1 MNNGTNDDN
10 GKKLNGH
17 INDEEYLT
25 CIKIWNK
32 FNIKDMDDYHNHYL
46 EKDIL
51 LLGDVSEKLTS
62 MLCV

>member
-32 FNIKDMDDYHNHYL
+32 FNIKDMGDYHNHYL

-51 LLGDVSEKLTS
+51 LLGDVSKKLTS

>member
-32 FNIKDMDDYHNHYL
+32 FNIKDMGDYHNHYL